1 MLSPMGV
8 SSSYITT
15 AVFIS
20 GASEVVPPDDA
31 PLRGTGFVAQM
42 DAPDPDECYLHVVT
56 AGHVVRPLACSFV
69 RLSRRDGS
77 VTSLAI
83 PPTDWVFHPV
93 EDVAAALISLDPSEI
108 ALTVIPTS
116 SFVGTAETQFAP
128 GPGDEV
134 FFPGLLGQ
142 VPSMGERN
150 VPMLRGGMIGA
161 LHQSGIPMRLPDDTV
176 LSVHGHL
183 IDCRSFGGF
192 SGSPCFVRFTSGINV
207 TPRMGLK
214 TPQVSAHLLGIVGG
228 HFDLRA
234 SVTLPD
240 QEDKLRVPVAAG
252 VAVIQTSQT
261 ILEVLRDEDLEV
273 RRRVT

>member
-134 FFPGLLGQ
+134 FFFSRSPWPSPIDGRAQRSDAARRHDRRTSSKRNPYASPGRH
-142 VPSMGERN
+142 SAER
-150 VPMLRGGMIGA
+150 PWPP
-161 LHQSGIPMRLPDDTV
+161 H
-176 LSVHGHL
+176 
-183 IDCRSFGGF
+183 
-192 SGSPCFVRFTSGINV
+192 
-207 TPRMGLK
+207 
-214 TPQVSAHLLGIVGG
+214 
-228 HFDLRA
+228 
-234 SVTLPD
+234 
-240 QEDKLRVPVAAG
+240 
-252 VAVIQTSQT
+252 
-261 ILEVLRDEDLEV
+261 
-273 RRRVT
+273 